1 MHRRK
6 WVKVAA
12 LLHDIGKVEIST
24 DLIRKALELSENE
37 KTLLESHTR
46 KGARLIASVFHWI
59 RCDSIRCFM
68 RIFRCIAFIVVFLV
82 MLPLPL
88 FAEPP
93 DAGLLMR
100 EQEPQRQLPQRIP
113 EQQKAVERPALTDTG
128 VKVTVTEIR
137 FTGIEGLATQED
149 LNPLVADAIGK
160 ALSFK
165 ELQAL
170 ADKVTAYLKQKGDFL
185 ARAYLPKQ
193 DITGGIIEIAVV
205 QGRMEGEAVINR
217 KAGVRLQE
225 SVPREIIKGAV
236 HVRPTDRGQ
245 PRMWYRWQ

>member
-1 MHRRK
+1 
-6 WVKVAA
+6 
-12 LLHDIGKVEIST
+12 
-24 DLIRKALELSENE
+24 
-37 KTLLESHTR
+37 
-46 KGARLIASVFHWI
+46 
-59 RCDSIRCFM
+59 M
-68 RIFRCIAFIVVFLV
+68 RIFRCIAFLVAFLV
-82 MLPLPL
+82 MLSLPL

-137 FTGIEGLATQED
+137 FTDIEGLATQEE

-170 ADKVTAYLKQKGDFL
+170 ADKVTAYFKQKGYFL

-205 QGRMEGEAVINR
+205 QGRLEGEAVINR

-225 SVPREIIKGAV
+225 SVPMEIIKGAV
-236 HVRPTDRGQ
+236 HPVEKVVFRRDCS
-245 PRMWYRWQ
+245 